1 MHYLFKVFSV
11 DDDDDDNLRSVSVRE
26 FCATAT
32 LLLLLRAHGYLVL
45 VYLLRPV
52 QHSHRLYNRAVLA
65 LRRQGAAES
74 ENTFLGDLLD
84 SSSESLAH
92 SGVST
97 ESLKQNEEKNC
108 RNREESKR
116 AQVNKLFPVNFSV
129 IVRGSELTQS

>member
-52 QHSHRLYNRAVLA
+52 QHSLRLYNRAVLA

-74 ENTFLGDLLD
+74 ENTFLGDLLV

-108 RNREESKR
+108 RNRGESKR